1 MSFDKR
7 LTELRKAKK
16 YSQEELAKLI
26 SVHTNILGRYER
38 GEVKPSIDVAVSLA
52 DVLGVTLDY
61 LVGKDDVELDKD
73 IANRILTIQKLPDND
88 KNHILF
94 TIDAMIRDAKARTA
108 YAL

>member
-1 MSFDKR
+1 MFEKR
-7 LTELRKAKK
+7 LSELRKTKK

-26 SVHTNILGRYER
+26 GVHPNILGRYER
-38 GEVKPSIDVAVSLA
+38 GEVKPSIEVVISLA

-73 IANRILTIQKLPDND
+73 IANKILTIQKLPEPD
-88 KNHILF
+88 KSHILF